1 MAVSV
6 GFPIYLFSFSFSWF
20 FFSVLFYFPVGIFCV
35 VPFVVGS
42 FDSGL
47 LGRLLYLR
55 VFVLSGLGVFLSGL
69 K

>member
-6 GFPIYLFSFSFSWF
+6 GFPIYLFSFPFSWF
-20 FFSVLFYFPVGIFCV
+20 FFSVLFYFLMGIFCV

-47 LGRLLYLR
+47 LGRLFYLS
-55 VFVLSGLGVFLSGL
+55 VLVLSGLGVFLSGL

>member
-6 GFPIYLFSFSFSWF
+6 GFPNYMISLSFSWLYF
-20 FFSVLFYFPVGIFCV
+20 YVLFYFPVGIFCV

-47 LGRLLYLR
+47 LGRLFYLR